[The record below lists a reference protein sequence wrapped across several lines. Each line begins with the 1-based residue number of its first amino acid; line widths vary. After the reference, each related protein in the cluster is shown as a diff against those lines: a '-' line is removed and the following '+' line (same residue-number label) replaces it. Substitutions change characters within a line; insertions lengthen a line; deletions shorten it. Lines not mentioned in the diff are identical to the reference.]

1 MNKKHLS
8 RLRNLTDRMRYVANQ
23 IEKDDTLPI
32 EEAKLAQELI
42 SGARYLDSRVKSIQA
57 TAVSVTTPST
67 FTPISL
73 KDGSDD

>member
-42 SGARYLDSRVKSIQA
+42 SGARYLDSRVKSL
-57 TAVSVTTPST
+57 T
-67 FTPISL
+67 
-73 KDGSDD
+73 KE